1 MSQVPGSIPA
11 IEFED
16 QEWDWR
22 GVRASSRHDRTFRH
36 YQSAI
41 PVDIADIDLRIGR
54 TAAINLNE
62 AAVAVAALESDPNIR
77 FMDTA
82 GALLRSE
89 SVGSSRIERLD
100 ADARTLGLAA
110 IGEAGRRSV
119 ATQVWAN
126 VRAMQAAI
134 AIAGPEP
141 MSASTFSHVHSVLMI
156 DDPYESKWAGKVRD
170 MQNWIG
176 GSNECPREALHV
188 PPAPARLPA
197 LMADLAEWCNRRDVI
212 PLAHAAIAHAQF
224 ETIHPYTDGN
234 GRTGR
239 AIIHTILRRDQITT
253 TAIVPISAALLA
265 DVDGYFGA
273 LGEYRAGRV
282 DDYLSHFA
290 HATSR
295 AAREAQVLGDDL
307 RRVAAEWTDRVQP
320 RPGSVAEVIM
330 SGLIQQPVISASHNS
345 AVGQV
350 DTVSVYRAID
360 RLENAG
366 VLTEITAGRRNR
378 IWVAVA
384 VTAALDDFA
393 DRIGRRRQI

>member
-1 MSQVPGSIPA
+1 M
-11 IEFED
+11 
-16 QEWDWR
+16 
-22 GVRASSRHDRTFRH
+22 
-36 YQSAI
+36 
-41 PVDIADIDLRIGR
+41 
-54 TAAINLNE
+54 
-62 AAVAVAALESDPNIR
+62 
-77 FMDTA
+77 
-82 GALLRSE
+82 
-89 SVGSSRIERLD
+89 
-100 ADARTLGLAA
+100 
-110 IGEAGRRSV
+110 

-141 MSASTFSHVHSVLMI
+141 MSASTFNQVHSVLMI
-156 DDPYESKWAGKVRD
+156 DDPCESKWAGKVRD

-188 PPAPARLPA
+188 PPAPARVPA

-239 AIIHTILRRDQITT
+239 AIIHTILRRDQMTT
-253 TAIVPISAALLA
+253 TAILTTSAALPA

-295 AAREAQVLGDDL
+295 AARHV
-307 RRVAAEWTDRVQP
+307 
-320 RPGSVAEVIM
+320 
-330 SGLIQQPVISASHNS
+330 
-345 AVGQV
+345 
-350 DTVSVYRAID
+350 
-360 RLENAG
+360 
-366 VLTEITAGRRNR
+366 
-378 IWVAVA
+378 
-384 VTAALDDFA
+384 
-393 DRIGRRRQI
+393 RRRCSVTTCDVWLQSGPTECSRAPAQ